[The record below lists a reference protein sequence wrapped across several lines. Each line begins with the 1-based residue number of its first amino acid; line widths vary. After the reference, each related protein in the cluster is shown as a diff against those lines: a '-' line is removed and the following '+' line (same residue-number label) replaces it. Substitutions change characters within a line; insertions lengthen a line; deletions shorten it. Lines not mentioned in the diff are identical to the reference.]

1 MHALLQDAR
10 LALRALRRQPGFFL
24 VAILTLGIGIGAT
37 VSIFTVLDAALFR
50 TAPWTE
56 PERLARLSVTIQQPA
71 SVVLD
76 TAPWSYPKFLTM
88 VEAAQSYSD
97 IAGHQIQSM
106 NLAGDGDPERVRV
119 EMVSGSY
126 FPMLGVQP
134 LLGRAIGHDDDATL
148 GAHPVIVLGHGLWER
163 RFGSDSSIVGR
174 TIRVNDVELT
184 VLGVARSDFRGL
196 SNSAEAWVPL
206 SMTGVLT
213 SPGRL
218 EGRWSHWMLATGRLR
233 EGVTLQQAQEEM
245 RVLSQRID
253 EAHPLPFESDTKWGA
268 AAAPLDD
275 SLLAAP
281 VQRAV
286 WVLFGAVL
294 LVLLIACVNVANLLL
309 SRAALRSREVAVR
322 LALGARR
329 GRLVRQLL
337 TESLVLAAAGGL
349 VGTLFAVWGVHG
361 LAALAPTIAGNGW
374 QIPPEAL
381 RIDATVLGFALLLSL
396 GTGLI
401 FGLVPAIQ
409 STRASLG
416 DVLREGARGSG
427 AGQAGARVLGTRSV
441 LVMAEVALAIVLL
454 AGAGLVMR
462 SFARL
467 SEVDFG
473 FRPDDVLTVQLAPS
487 ARQLPFAQA
496 GAFYDRLLAEVSA
509 LPGVISAAT
518 TQCLPL
524 RSGGSCSGSAVLGLD
539 GRQAGPGEQTG
550 VGVHTV
556 SAGFL
561 DAMGI
566 ELKRGRFFTEADAA
580 GQPPVVVINETAAQ
594 QIWPG
599 QDPIGRTLQVGVP
612 LFDGTT
618 FGTVIGVVADVRY
631 ANPENPAGAD
641 VYLSSRQ
648 AASPGAVLL
657 LHTRGDASALVPAVR
672 DIVKGMNVNIPVFDV
687 RTMEERLDGTLAR
700 ARFSSATLAMF
711 AASALLLA
719 AIGLYGVMAYA
730 VVQRT
735 REIGIRVALGADRR
749 AVLGGVVR
757 QAMTLVG
764 IGIVAGIGTSLA
776 LSRVLAG
783 LLYETSATD
792 PATFIAIPAVLA
804 VVALAA
810 SIVPAWRATRIEP
823 AIALRYE

>member
-1 MHALLQDAR
+1 MHAFFQDTR
-10 LALRALRRQPGFFL
+10 LALRSLRRQPGFFL

-50 TAPWTE
+50 QVPWTE
-56 PERLARLSVTIQQPA
+56 PERLATLSVTIQQPNDPVA
-71 SVVLD
+71 DS
-76 TAPWSYPKFLTM
+76 APWSYPKFQTM
-88 VEAAQSYSD
+88 VEASQSFSD
-97 IAGHQIQSM
+97 IAGHQTQSM
-106 NLAGDGDPERVRV
+106 NLTGDGDPERIRV

-134 LLGRAIGHDDDATL
+134 LLGRALGRDDDVTL
-148 GAHPVIVLGHGLWER
+148 GAHPVIVLGHGLWQR
-163 RFGSDSSIVGR
+163 RFGGDSSVVGR
-174 TIRVNDVELT
+174 TLRVNDVELT
-184 VLGVARSDFRGL
+184 VLGIARADFRGL

-206 SMTGVLT
+206 AMTPTLT
-213 SPGRL
+213 NPGRL
-218 EGRWSHWMLATGRLR
+218 EGRWNHWMLATGRLR
-233 EGVTLQQAQEEM
+233 EDVTMAQAQQEM
-245 RVLSQRID
+245 RVVAQRID
-253 EAHPLPFESDTKWGA
+253 EAHPLPFESDVKWGA
-268 AAAPLDD
+268 AAAPLDA

-281 VQRAV
+281 VQKAV

-294 LVLLIACVNVANLLL
+294 LVLLIACVNIANLLL
-309 SRAALRSREVAVR
+309 SRAALRNREVAVR

-329 GRLVRQLL
+329 GRLIRQLL
-337 TESLVLAAAGGL
+337 TESLVLAVAGGL
-349 VGTLFAVWGVHG
+349 TGTLFAVWAVQG

-374 QIPPEAL
+374 QIPAEAL
-381 RIDATVLGFALLLSL
+381 RIDASVLGFALVLSL
-396 GTGLI
+396 GTGII

-427 AGQAGARVLGTRSV
+427 AGQAGARVLGTRSI

-462 SFARL
+462 SFAKL

-496 GAFYDRLLAEVSA
+496 GSFYERLLGEVSA
-509 LPGVISAAT
+509 IPGVLTAAT
-518 TQCLPL
+518 TSCLPV
-524 RSGGSCSGSAVLGLD
+524 RSGGSCSASAVLGLD
-539 GRQAGPGEQTG
+539 GRPAGPGEQTG

-556 SAGFL
+556 SPHFL

-566 ELKRGRFFTEADAA
+566 ALKRGRFFTDADAP
-580 GQPPVVVINETAAQ
+580 GQPPVVVLNESAAN

-612 LFDGTT
+612 LFDSTT
-618 FGTVIGVVADVRY
+618 FGTVVGVVADVRY
-631 ANPENPAGAD
+631 GNPENPAGAD

-648 AASPGAVLL
+648 APSPGAVLL
-657 LHTRGDASALVPAVR
+657 IHSRGDASALVPALR
-672 DIVKGMNVNIPVFDV
+672 DIVKGMNANIPLFDV

-764 IGIVAGIGTSLA
+764 IGIVVGIGASLA
-776 LSRVLAG
+776 LSRVLSE

-792 PATFIAIPAVLA
+792 PVTFVAIPLVLA
-804 VVALAA
+804 VVALVA
-810 SIVPAWRATRIEP
+810 SIIPAWRATRIEP
-823 AIALRYE
+823 AVALRYE

>member
-1 MHALLQDAR
+1 MHAFIQDAR

-50 TAPWTE
+50 QVPWTE
-56 PERLARLSVTIQQPA
+56 PERLARLSVTIQQPNDPVPD
-71 SVVLD
+71 S
-76 TAPWSYPKFLTM
+76 APWSYPKFLTLR
-88 VEAAQSYSD
+88 ETAQSWSD

-106 NLAGDGDPERVRV
+106 NLTGEGDPERIRV
-119 EMVSGSY
+119 ELVSGSY

-134 LLGRAIGHDDDATL
+134 LLGRAIGRDDDVTL
-148 GAHPVIVLGHGLWER
+148 GAHPVIVLGHGLWQR
-163 RFGSDSSIVGR
+163 RFGGDSSVVGR
-174 TIRVNDVELT
+174 TLRVNDVELT
-184 VLGVARSDFRGL
+184 VLGVARPDFMGL
-196 SNSAEAWVPL
+196 SNTAEAWVPL

-213 SPGRL
+213 TPGRL
-218 EGRWSHWMLATGRLR
+218 EGRWAHWMLATGRLR
-233 EGVTLQQAQEEM
+233 DGVTLAQAQQEM
-245 RVLSQRID
+245 RVVSQRID
-253 EAHPLPFESDTKWGA
+253 EAHPLPFASDVKWGA
-268 AAAPLDD
+268 AAAPLDA

-294 LVLLIACVNVANLLL
+294 LVLLIACVNIANLLL
-309 SRAALRSREVAVR
+309 ARAALREREVAVR

-337 TESLVLAAAGGL
+337 TESMVLALAGG
-349 VGTLFAVWGVHG
+349 VAGTLFAVWAVQG
-361 LAALAPTIAGNGW
+361 LAALAPAIAGNGW

-381 RIDATVLGFALLLSL
+381 RLDGSVLGFALLLSL
-396 GTGLI
+396 GTGVI
-401 FGLVPAIQ
+401 FGLMPAIQ

-427 AGQAGARVLGTRSV
+427 AGQAGARVLGTRSI
-441 LVMAEVALAIVLL
+441 LVMSEVALAIVLL

-473 FRPDDVLTVQLAPS
+473 FRPENVLTVQLAPS

-496 GAFYDRLLAEVSA
+496 GAFYDRLLAEVSS
-509 LPGVISAAT
+509 LPGVVTAAT

-524 RSGGSCSGSAVLGLD
+524 GTGSCSASAVLGLD
-539 GRQAGPGEQTG
+539 GRRAGPNEQTG

-556 SAGFL
+556 SPSFL
-561 DAMGI
+561 DAMGV
-566 ELKRGRFFTEADAA
+566 ELKRGRFFTDADAQ
-580 GQPPVVVINETAAQ
+580 GQPPVVVLNESAAR

-599 QDPIGRTLQVGVP
+599 QDPIGRTLQVGVS
-612 LFDGTT
+612 LFDSTT
-618 FGTVIGVVADVRY
+618 YGTVIGVVADVRY
-631 ANPENPAGAD
+631 RNPENPAGAD
-641 VYLSSRQ
+641 VYLSARQ
-648 AASPGAVLL
+648 APSPGAVLVM
-657 LHTRGDASALVPAVR
+657 HTRGDASALVPAVR
-672 DIVKGMNVNIPVFDV
+672 DIVKRMNANIPLFDI

-749 AVLGGVVR
+749 AVLSGVVR

-764 IGIVAGIGTSLA
+764 IGIVAGLGASLA
-776 LSRVLAG
+776 LSRVLSG
-783 LLYETSATD
+783 MLFETSATD
-792 PATFIAIPAVLA
+792 PVTFVAIPVVLA

-810 SIVPAWRATRIEP
+810 SVIPAWRATRIEP
-823 AIALRYE
+823 AVALRYE